1 MRWQLG
7 AAAVLIALGAVGCS
21 DGELDV
27 ADEPVVF
34 GEGVRP
40 PAIPADFPIPPEAV
54 IGSTMIDRTNHRTE
68 MALQVGADLEA
79 VVRYFNIGLV
89 SQGYVVGASS
99 GTETSWT
106 IMFRRDE
113 LMGEIGFTAQ
123 GDITRVLVEV
133 NDI

>member
-1 MRWQLG
+1 MRCRLV
-7 AAAVLIALGAVGCS
+7 AASTLVALSAAGCGGS
-21 DGELDV
+21 ALDV
-27 ADEPVVF
+27 ADDPVLF

-40 PAIPADFPIPPEAV
+40 PAIPADFPIPPDAV

-68 MALQVGADLEA
+68 MALQVGADLES

-89 SQGYVVGASS
+89 SQGFVVGASS
-99 GTETSWT
+99 GTDTSWT
-106 IMFRRDE
+106 ISFGRDE
-113 LMGEIGFTAQ
+113 LSGEIGFTAQ

>member
-1 MRWQLG
+1 MRVV
-7 AAAVLIALGAVGCS
+7 AASILVALSTVGC
-21 DGELDV
+21 GGGGLDV
-27 ADEPVVF
+27 ADDPVVF

-40 PAIPADFPIPPEAV
+40 PAIPADFPIPADAV

-68 MALQVGADLEA
+68 MALQVGADLES

-89 SQGYVVGASS
+89 NQGFVVGASS
-99 GTETSWT
+99 GSGTSWK
-106 IMFRRDE
+106 ISFGRDE
-113 LMGEIGFTAQ
+113 LLGEIGFTAQ